1 MSMKHKPLSII
12 SKHVQQAVIAIVL
25 GVVATA
31 TAYRYGDV
39 DADSAP
45 IVSSDKKAVALVC
58 GPPYCPAHRARDS
71 SGQCTIPC

>member
-1 MSMKHKPLSII
+1 MNMKHKPLAI
-12 SKHVQQAVIAIVL
+12 SKHLQQAVIAIVL

-45 IVSSDKKAVALVC
+45 IVSDKKAVSLLC
-58 GPPYCPAHRARDS
+58 GPPYCPAHRAKDS
-71 SGQCTIPC
+71 TGQCTIPC